1 MPDNAQRQR
10 DHGNSIAGR
19 PYNRNTQGVISHRDF
34 SVGPGRAQA
43 RPGRQSRIRHTN
55 MRIAFIGGGVM
66 AQAIIS
72 GVKDAGLDTSII
84 VGEPFEVR
92 RESLK
97 NDLGIEVT
105 ASNRE
110 AIAGADLVV
119 LSVKPQQLGVVAEEL
134 NGALAADQT
143 VLSIMAGVKMHS
155 IGLKL
160 NHKRLIR
167 VMPNTP
173 AQIRK
178 GISAWTA
185 SDDVDQAT
193 LDFVAS
199 MLGAIGDELKFSD
212 EKSIDIATA
221 LSGSGPG
228 YVFMFIEALSDAG
241 VELGLPVHVARH
253 LASQTVLGSA
263 ALQLESGKHPAELRN
278 MVTSPGGTTA
288 AGLAALEIGGF
299 RAAVAEAVR
308 MAFERGEELAGGK

>member
-1 MPDNAQRQR
+1 
-10 DHGNSIAGR
+10 
-19 PYNRNTQGVISHRDF
+19 
-34 SVGPGRAQA
+34 
-43 RPGRQSRIRHTN
+43 
-55 MRIAFIGGGVM
+55 M

-72 GVKDAGLDTSII
+72 GVKDAGLDASII
-84 VGEPFEVR
+84 VGEPFEAR

-97 NDLGIEVT
+97 SDLGVEVT

-110 AIAGADLVV
+110 AIAGADIVV
-119 LSVKPQQLGVVAEEL
+119 LSVKPQQLEVVAEEL
-134 NGALAADQT
+134 DGALNADQT
-143 VLSIMAGVKMHS
+143 VLSIMAGVKIHS

-160 NHKRLIR
+160 NHTKLIR

-185 SDDVDQAT
+185 SDDVEQAT

-199 MLGAIGDELKFSD
+199 MLSAIGDELKFSD
-212 EKSIDIATA
+212 EKNIDIATA

-228 YVFMFIEALSDAG
+228 YVFVFIEALTDAG

-263 ALQLESGKHPAELRN
+263 ALQRESGKHPAELRN

-288 AGLAALEIGGF
+288 AGLAALEMGGF
-299 RAAVAEAVR
+299 RANVADAVR
-308 MAFERGEELAGGK
+308 AAFERGEELAGGK

>member
-1 MPDNAQRQR
+1 
-10 DHGNSIAGR
+10 
-19 PYNRNTQGVISHRDF
+19 
-34 SVGPGRAQA
+34 
-43 RPGRQSRIRHTN
+43 

-72 GVKDAGLDTSII
+72 GVKDAGIDASII
-84 VGEPFEVR
+84 VGEPFEAR

-97 NDLGIEVT
+97 NDLGVEATDSNKEAVT
-105 ASNRE
+105 
-110 AIAGADLVV
+110 GADIVV
-119 LSVKPQQLGVVAEEL
+119 LAIKPQQLDTVAEEL
-134 NGALAADQT
+134 KGVLNSNQA

-160 NHKRLIR
+160 GHTKLIR

-173 AQIRK
+173 AQIRQ
-178 GISAWTA
+178 GISAWHA
-185 SDDVDQAT
+185 SNDVDQAT

-199 MLGAIGDELKFSD
+199 MLKAIGDELKFSD
-212 EKSIDIATA
+212 EKNIDIATA

-228 YVFMFIEALSDAG
+228 YVFVFIEALADAG

-263 ALQLESGKHPAELRN
+263 ALQRETGKHPAELRN

-288 AGLAALEIGGF
+288 AGLAALENGGF
-299 RAAVAEAVR
+299 RATIADAVR
-308 MAFERGEELAGGK
+308 TAFERGEELAGGK

>member
-1 MPDNAQRQR
+1 
-10 DHGNSIAGR
+10 
-19 PYNRNTQGVISHRDF
+19 
-34 SVGPGRAQA
+34 
-43 RPGRQSRIRHTN
+43 
-55 MRIAFIGGGVM
+55 M

-72 GVKDAGLDTSII
+72 GVKDAGLDASII
-84 VGEPFEVR
+84 VGEPFEAR

-97 NDLGIEVT
+97 SDLGVEVT

-110 AIAGADLVV
+110 AIAGADIVV
-119 LSVKPQQLGVVAEEL
+119 LSVKPQQLEAVAEEL
-134 NGALAADQT
+134 DGALNADQT
-143 VLSIMAGVKMHS
+143 VLSIMAGVKIHS

-160 NHKRLIR
+160 NHTKLIR

-185 SDDVDQAT
+185 SDDVEQAT

-199 MLGAIGDELKFSD
+199 MLSAIGDELKFSD
-212 EKSIDIATA
+212 EKNIDIATA

-228 YVFMFIEALSDAG
+228 YVFVFIEALTDAG

-263 ALQLESGKHPAELRN
+263 ALQRESGKHPAELRN

-288 AGLAALEIGGF
+288 AGLAALEMGGF
-299 RAAVAEAVR
+299 RSNVAEAVR
-308 MAFERGEELAGGK
+308 AAFERGEELAGGK

>member
-1 MPDNAQRQR
+1 
-10 DHGNSIAGR
+10 
-19 PYNRNTQGVISHRDF
+19 
-34 SVGPGRAQA
+34 
-43 RPGRQSRIRHTN
+43 
-55 MRIAFIGGGVM
+55 M

-72 GVKDAGLDTSII
+72 GVKDAGLDASII
-84 VGEPFEVR
+84 VGEPFEAR

-97 NDLGIEVT
+97 SDLGVEVT

-110 AIAGADLVV
+110 AIAGADIVV
-119 LSVKPQQLGVVAEEL
+119 LSVKPQQLEAVAEEL
-134 NGALAADQT
+134 DGALNADQT
-143 VLSIMAGVKMHS
+143 VLSIMAGVKIHS

-160 NHKRLIR
+160 NHTKLIR

-185 SDDVDQAT
+185 SDDVEQAT

-199 MLGAIGDELKFSD
+199 MLSAIGDELKFSD
-212 EKSIDIATA
+212 EKYIDIATA

-228 YVFMFIEALSDAG
+228 YVFVFIEALTDAG

-263 ALQLESGKHPAELRN
+263 ALQRESGKHPAELRN

-288 AGLAALEIGGF
+288 AGLAALEMGGF
-299 RAAVAEAVR
+299 RANVADAVR
-308 MAFERGEELAGGK
+308 AAFERGEELAGGK

>member
-1 MPDNAQRQR
+1 
-10 DHGNSIAGR
+10 
-19 PYNRNTQGVISHRDF
+19 
-34 SVGPGRAQA
+34 
-43 RPGRQSRIRHTN
+43 
-55 MRIAFIGGGVM
+55 M

-72 GVKDAGLDTSII
+72 GVKDAGLDASII
-84 VGEPFEVR
+84 VGEPFEAR

-97 NDLGIEVT
+97 SDLGVEVT

-110 AIAGADLVV
+110 AIAGADIVV
-119 LSVKPQQLGVVAEEL
+119 LSVKPQQLEAVAEEL
-134 NGALAADQT
+134 DGALNADQT
-143 VLSIMAGVKMHS
+143 VLSIMAGVKIHS

-160 NHKRLIR
+160 NHTKLIR

-185 SDDVDQAT
+185 SDDVEQAT

-199 MLGAIGDELKFSD
+199 MLSAIGDELKFSD
-212 EKSIDIATA
+212 EKNIDIATA

-228 YVFMFIEALSDAG
+228 YVFVFIEALTDAG

-263 ALQLESGKHPAELRN
+263 ALQRESGKHPAELRN

-288 AGLAALEIGGF
+288 AGLAALEMGGF
-299 RAAVAEAVR
+299 RANVADAVR
-308 MAFERGEELAGGK
+308 AAFERGEELAGGK

>member
-1 MPDNAQRQR
+1 
-10 DHGNSIAGR
+10 
-19 PYNRNTQGVISHRDF
+19 
-34 SVGPGRAQA
+34 
-43 RPGRQSRIRHTN
+43 

-72 GVKDAGLDTSII
+72 GVKDAGLDASII
-84 VGEPFEVR
+84 VGEPFEAR

-97 NDLGIEVT
+97 SDLGVEVT

-110 AIAGADLVV
+110 AIAGADIVV
-119 LSVKPQQLGVVAEEL
+119 LSVKPQQLEAVAEEL
-134 NGALAADQT
+134 DGALNADQT
-143 VLSIMAGVKMHS
+143 VLSIMAGVKIHS

-160 NHKRLIR
+160 NHTKLIR

-185 SDDVDQAT
+185 SDDVEQAT

-199 MLGAIGDELKFSD
+199 MLSAIGDELKFSD
-212 EKSIDIATA
+212 EKNIDIATA

-228 YVFMFIEALSDAG
+228 YVFVFIEALTDAG

-263 ALQLESGKHPAELRN
+263 ALQRESGKHPAELRN

-288 AGLAALEIGGF
+288 AGLAALEMGGF
-299 RAAVAEAVR
+299 RANVAEAVR
-308 MAFERGEELAGGK
+308 AAFERGEELAGGK

>member
-1 MPDNAQRQR
+1 
-10 DHGNSIAGR
+10 
-19 PYNRNTQGVISHRDF
+19 
-34 SVGPGRAQA
+34 
-43 RPGRQSRIRHTN
+43 
-55 MRIAFIGGGVM
+55 M

-72 GVKDAGLDTSII
+72 GVKDAGLDASII
-84 VGEPFEVR
+84 VGEPFEAR

-97 NDLGIEVT
+97 SDLGVEVT

-110 AIAGADLVV
+110 AIAGADIVV
-119 LSVKPQQLGVVAEEL
+119 LSVKPQQLEAVAEEL
-134 NGALAADQT
+134 DGALNADQT
-143 VLSIMAGVKMHS
+143 VLSIMAGVKIHS

-160 NHKRLIR
+160 NHTKLIR

-185 SDDVDQAT
+185 SDDVEQAT

-199 MLGAIGDELKFSD
+199 MLSAIGDELKFND
-212 EKSIDIATA
+212 EKNIDIATA

-228 YVFMFIEALSDAG
+228 YVFVFIEALTDAG

-263 ALQLESGKHPAELRN
+263 ALQRESGKHPAELRN

-288 AGLAALEIGGF
+288 AGRAALEMGGF
-299 RAAVAEAVR
+299 RANVAEAVR
-308 MAFERGEELAGGK
+308 AAFERGEELAGGK

>member
-1 MPDNAQRQR
+1 
-10 DHGNSIAGR
+10 
-19 PYNRNTQGVISHRDF
+19 
-34 SVGPGRAQA
+34 
-43 RPGRQSRIRHTN
+43 
-55 MRIAFIGGGVM
+55 M

-72 GVKDAGLDTSII
+72 GVKDAGLDASII
-84 VGEPFEVR
+84 VGEPFEAR

-97 NDLGIEVT
+97 SDLGVEVT

-110 AIAGADLVV
+110 AIAGADIVV
-119 LSVKPQQLGVVAEEL
+119 LSVKPQQLEAVAEEL
-134 NGALAADQT
+134 DGALNADQT
-143 VLSIMAGVKMHS
+143 VLSIMAGVKIHS

-160 NHKRLIR
+160 NHTKLIR

-185 SDDVDQAT
+185 SDDVEQAT

-199 MLGAIGDELKFSD
+199 MLSAIGDELKFND
-212 EKSIDIATA
+212 EKNIDIATA

-228 YVFMFIEALSDAG
+228 YVFVFIEALTDAG

-263 ALQLESGKHPAELRN
+263 ALQRESGKHPAELRN

-288 AGLAALEIGGF
+288 AGLAALEMGGF
-299 RAAVAEAVR
+299 RANVAEAVR
-308 MAFERGEELAGGK
+308 AAFERGEELAGGK

>member
-1 MPDNAQRQR
+1 
-10 DHGNSIAGR
+10 
-19 PYNRNTQGVISHRDF
+19 
-34 SVGPGRAQA
+34 
-43 RPGRQSRIRHTN
+43 
-55 MRIAFIGGGVM
+55 M

-72 GVKDAGLDTSII
+72 GVKDAGLDASII
-84 VGEPFEVR
+84 VGEPFEAR

-97 NDLGIEVT
+97 SDLGVEVT

-110 AIAGADLVV
+110 AIAGADIVV
-119 LSVKPQQLGVVAEEL
+119 LSVKPQQLEAVAEEL
-134 NGALAADQT
+134 DGALNADQT
-143 VLSIMAGVKMHS
+143 VLSIMAGVKIHS

-160 NHKRLIR
+160 NHTKIIR

-185 SDDVDQAT
+185 SDDVEQAT
-193 LDFVAS
+193 LDFVAR
-199 MLGAIGDELKFSD
+199 MLSAIGDELKFSD
-212 EKSIDIATA
+212 EKNIDIATA

-228 YVFMFIEALSDAG
+228 YVFVFIEALTDAG

-263 ALQLESGKHPAELRN
+263 ALQRESGKHPAELRN

-288 AGLAALEIGGF
+288 AGLAALEMGGF
-299 RAAVAEAVR
+299 RANVADAVR
-308 MAFERGEELAGGK
+308 AAFERGEELAGGK

>member
-1 MPDNAQRQR
+1 
-10 DHGNSIAGR
+10 
-19 PYNRNTQGVISHRDF
+19 
-34 SVGPGRAQA
+34 
-43 RPGRQSRIRHTN
+43 
-55 MRIAFIGGGVM
+55 M

-72 GVKDAGLDTSII
+72 GVKDAGLDASII
-84 VGEPFEVR
+84 VGEPFEAR

-97 NDLGIEVT
+97 SDLGVEVT

-110 AIAGADLVV
+110 AIAGADIVV
-119 LSVKPQQLGVVAEEL
+119 LSVKPQQLEAVAEEL
-134 NGALAADQT
+134 DGALNADQT
-143 VLSIMAGVKMHS
+143 VLSIMAGVKIHS

-160 NHKRLIR
+160 NHTKLIR

-185 SDDVDQAT
+185 SDDVEQAT

-199 MLGAIGDELKFSD
+199 MLSAIGDELKFSD

-228 YVFMFIEALSDAG
+228 YVFVFIEALTDAG

-263 ALQLESGKHPAELRN
+263 ALQRESGKHPAELRN

-288 AGLAALEIGGF
+288 AGLAALEMGGF
-299 RAAVAEAVR
+299 RANVAEAVR
-308 MAFERGEELAGGK
+308 AAFERGEELAGGK

>member
-1 MPDNAQRQR
+1 
-10 DHGNSIAGR
+10 
-19 PYNRNTQGVISHRDF
+19 
-34 SVGPGRAQA
+34 
-43 RPGRQSRIRHTN
+43 
-55 MRIAFIGGGVM
+55 M

-72 GVKDAGLDTSII
+72 GVKDAGLDASII
-84 VGEPFEVR
+84 VGEPFEAR

-97 NDLGIEVT
+97 SDLGVEVT

-110 AIAGADLVV
+110 AIAGADIVV
-119 LSVKPQQLGVVAEEL
+119 LSVKPQQLEAVAEEL
-134 NGALAADQT
+134 DGALNADQT
-143 VLSIMAGVKMHS
+143 VLSIMAGVKIHS

-160 NHKRLIR
+160 NHTKIIR

-185 SDDVDQAT
+185 SDDVEQAT

-199 MLGAIGDELKFSD
+199 MLSAIGDELKFSD
-212 EKSIDIATA
+212 EKNIDIATA

-228 YVFMFIEALSDAG
+228 YVFVFIEALTDAG

-263 ALQLESGKHPAELRN
+263 ALQRESGKHPAELRN

-288 AGLAALEIGGF
+288 AGLAALEMGGF
-299 RAAVAEAVR
+299 RANVADAVR
-308 MAFERGEELAGGK
+308 AAFERGEELAGGK

>member
-1 MPDNAQRQR
+1 
-10 DHGNSIAGR
+10 
-19 PYNRNTQGVISHRDF
+19 
-34 SVGPGRAQA
+34 
-43 RPGRQSRIRHTN
+43 
-55 MRIAFIGGGVM
+55 M

-72 GVKDAGLDTSII
+72 GVKDAGLDSSII
-84 VGEPFEVR
+84 VGEPFEAR

-97 NDLGIEVT
+97 SDLGVEVT

-110 AIAGADLVV
+110 AIAGADIVV
-119 LSVKPQQLGVVAEEL
+119 LSVKPQQLEAVAEEL
-134 NGALAADQT
+134 DGALNADQT
-143 VLSIMAGVKMHS
+143 VLSIMAGVKIHS

-160 NHKRLIR
+160 NHTKLIR

-185 SDDVDQAT
+185 SDDVEQAT

-199 MLGAIGDELKFSD
+199 MLSAIGDELKFSD
-212 EKSIDIATA
+212 EKNIDIATA

-228 YVFMFIEALSDAG
+228 YVFVFIEALTDAG

-263 ALQLESGKHPAELRN
+263 ALQRESGKHPAELRN

-288 AGLAALEIGGF
+288 AGLAALEMGGF
-299 RAAVAEAVR
+299 RANVADAVR
-308 MAFERGEELAGGK
+308 AAFERGEELAGGK

>member
-1 MPDNAQRQR
+1 
-10 DHGNSIAGR
+10 
-19 PYNRNTQGVISHRDF
+19 
-34 SVGPGRAQA
+34 
-43 RPGRQSRIRHTN
+43 
-55 MRIAFIGGGVM
+55 M

-72 GVKDAGLDTSII
+72 GVKDAGLDASII
-84 VGEPFEVR
+84 VGEPFEAR

-97 NDLGIEVT
+97 SDLGVEVT

-110 AIAGADLVV
+110 AIAGADIVV
-119 LSVKPQQLGVVAEEL
+119 LSVKPQQLEAVAEEL
-134 NGALAADQT
+134 DGALNADQT
-143 VLSIMAGVKMHS
+143 VLSIMAGVKIHS

-160 NHKRLIR
+160 NHTKLIR

-185 SDDVDQAT
+185 SDDVEQAT

-199 MLGAIGDELKFSD
+199 MLSAIGDELKFSD
-212 EKSIDIATA
+212 EKNIDIATA

-228 YVFMFIEALSDAG
+228 YVFVFIEALTDAG

-263 ALQLESGKHPAELRN
+263 ALQRESGKHPAELRTK
-278 MVTSPGGTTA
+278 VTSPGGTTA
-288 AGLAALEIGGF
+288 AGLAALEMGGF
-299 RAAVAEAVR
+299 RANVADAVR
-308 MAFERGEELAGGK
+308 AAFERGEELAGGK

>member
-1 MPDNAQRQR
+1 
-10 DHGNSIAGR
+10 
-19 PYNRNTQGVISHRDF
+19 
-34 SVGPGRAQA
+34 
-43 RPGRQSRIRHTN
+43 
-55 MRIAFIGGGVM
+55 M

-97 NDLGIEVT
+97 NDLGVEVT

-119 LSVKPQQLGVVAEEL
+119 LSVKPQQLGAVAEEL
-134 NGALAADQT
+134 NGALTADQT

-193 LDFVAS
+193 LDFVAK

-228 YVFMFIEALSDAG
+228 YVFMFIEALTDAG

-288 AGLAALEIGGF
+288 AGLAALETGGF
-299 RAAVAEAVR
+299 RAAVAGAVR

>member
-1 MPDNAQRQR
+1 
-10 DHGNSIAGR
+10 
-19 PYNRNTQGVISHRDF
+19 
-34 SVGPGRAQA
+34 
-43 RPGRQSRIRHTN
+43 
-55 MRIAFIGGGVM
+55 M

-72 GVKDAGLDTSII
+72 GVKDAGLDSSII
-84 VGEPFEVR
+84 VGEPFEAR

-97 NDLGIEVT
+97 SDLGVEVT

-110 AIAGADLVV
+110 AIAGADIVV
-119 LSVKPQQLGVVAEEL
+119 LSVKPQQLEAVAEEL
-134 NGALAADQT
+134 DGALNADQT
-143 VLSIMAGVKMHS
+143 VLSIMAGVKIHS

-160 NHKRLIR
+160 NHTKLIR

-185 SDDVDQAT
+185 SDDVEQAT

-199 MLGAIGDELKFSD
+199 MLSAIGDELKFSD
-212 EKSIDIATA
+212 EKNIDIATA

-228 YVFMFIEALSDAG
+228 YVFVFIEALPDAG

-263 ALQLESGKHPAELRN
+263 ALQRESGKHPAELRN

-288 AGLAALEIGGF
+288 AGLAALEMGGF
-299 RAAVAEAVR
+299 RANVADAVR
-308 MAFERGEELAGGK
+308 AAFERGEELAGGK

>member
-1 MPDNAQRQR
+1 
-10 DHGNSIAGR
+10 
-19 PYNRNTQGVISHRDF
+19 
-34 SVGPGRAQA
+34 
-43 RPGRQSRIRHTN
+43 
-55 MRIAFIGGGVM
+55 M

-72 GVKDAGLDTSII
+72 GVKDAGLDASII
-84 VGEPFEVR
+84 VGEPFEAR

-97 NDLGIEVT
+97 SDLGVEVT

-110 AIAGADLVV
+110 AIAGADIVV
-119 LSVKPQQLGVVAEEL
+119 LSVKPQQLEAVAEEL
-134 NGALAADQT
+134 DGALNADQT
-143 VLSIMAGVKMHS
+143 VLSIMAGVKIHS

-160 NHKRLIR
+160 NHTKLIR

-185 SDDVDQAT
+185 SDDVEQAT
-193 LDFVAS
+193 LDIVAS
-199 MLGAIGDELKFSD
+199 MLSAIGDELKFND
-212 EKSIDIATA
+212 EKNIDIATA

-228 YVFMFIEALSDAG
+228 YVFVFIEALTDAG

-263 ALQLESGKHPAELRN
+263 ALQRESGKHPAELRN

-288 AGLAALEIGGF
+288 AGLAALEMGGF
-299 RAAVAEAVR
+299 RANVADAVR
-308 MAFERGEELAGGK
+308 AAFERGEELAGGK

>member
-1 MPDNAQRQR
+1 MRTRMGP
-10 DHGNSIAGR
+10 AGR
-19 PYNRNTQGVISHRDF
+19 DRTQF
-34 SVGPGRAQA
+34 
-43 RPGRQSRIRHTN
+43 TN

-72 GVKDAGLDTSII
+72 GVKDAGLDASII
-84 VGEPFEVR
+84 VGEPFEAR

-97 NDLGIEVT
+97 SDLGVEVT

-110 AIAGADLVV
+110 AIAGADIVV
-119 LSVKPQQLGVVAEEL
+119 LSVKPQQLEAVAEEL
-134 NGALAADQT
+134 DGALNADQT
-143 VLSIMAGVKMHS
+143 VLSIMAGVKIHS

-160 NHKRLIR
+160 NHTKLIR

-185 SDDVDQAT
+185 SDDVEQAT

-199 MLGAIGDELKFSD
+199 MLSAIGDELKFSD
-212 EKSIDIATA
+212 EKNIDIATA

-228 YVFMFIEALSDAG
+228 YVFVFIEALTDAG

-263 ALQLESGKHPAELRN
+263 ALQRESGKHPAELRN

-288 AGLAALEIGGF
+288 AGLAALEMGGF
-299 RAAVAEAVR
+299 RANVADAVR
-308 MAFERGEELAGGK
+308 AAFERGEELAGGK

>member
-1 MPDNAQRQR
+1 
-10 DHGNSIAGR
+10 
-19 PYNRNTQGVISHRDF
+19 
-34 SVGPGRAQA
+34 
-43 RPGRQSRIRHTN
+43 
-55 MRIAFIGGGVM
+55 M

-72 GVKDAGLDTSII
+72 GVKDAGIDASII
-84 VGEPFEVR
+84 VGEPFEAR

-97 NDLGIEVT
+97 SDLGVEVT

-110 AIAGADLVV
+110 AIAGADIVV
-119 LSVKPQQLGVVAEEL
+119 LSVKPQQLEAVAEEL
-134 NGALAADQT
+134 DGALNADQT
-143 VLSIMAGVKMHS
+143 VLSIMAGVKIHS

-160 NHKRLIR
+160 NHTKLIR

-185 SDDVDQAT
+185 SDDVEQAT
-193 LDFVAS
+193 LDFVAR
-199 MLGAIGDELKFSD
+199 MLSAIGDELKFSD
-212 EKSIDIATA
+212 EKNIDIATA

-228 YVFMFIEALSDAG
+228 YVFVFIEALTDAG

-263 ALQLESGKHPAELRN
+263 ALQRESGKHPAELRN

-288 AGLAALEIGGF
+288 AGLAALEMGGF
-299 RAAVAEAVR
+299 RANVADAVR
-308 MAFERGEELAGGK
+308 AAFERGEELAGGK

>member
-1 MPDNAQRQR
+1 
-10 DHGNSIAGR
+10 
-19 PYNRNTQGVISHRDF
+19 
-34 SVGPGRAQA
+34 
-43 RPGRQSRIRHTN
+43 
-55 MRIAFIGGGVM
+55 M

-72 GVKDAGLDTSII
+72 GVKDAGLDASII
-84 VGEPFEVR
+84 VGEPFEAR

-97 NDLGIEVT
+97 SDLGVEVT

-110 AIAGADLVV
+110 AIAGADIVL
-119 LSVKPQQLGVVAEEL
+119 LSVKPQQLEAVAEEL
-134 NGALAADQT
+134 DGALNADQT
-143 VLSIMAGVKMHS
+143 VLSIMAGVKIHS

-160 NHKRLIR
+160 NHTKLIR

-185 SDDVDQAT
+185 SDDVEQAT

-199 MLGAIGDELKFSD
+199 MLSAIGDELKFSD
-212 EKSIDIATA
+212 EKHIDIATA

-228 YVFMFIEALSDAG
+228 YVFVFIEALTDAG

-263 ALQLESGKHPAELRN
+263 ALQRESGKHPAELRN

-288 AGLAALEIGGF
+288 AGLAALEMGGF
-299 RAAVAEAVR
+299 RANVADAVR
-308 MAFERGEELAGGK
+308 AAFERGEELAGGK

>member
-1 MPDNAQRQR
+1 
-10 DHGNSIAGR
+10 
-19 PYNRNTQGVISHRDF
+19 
-34 SVGPGRAQA
+34 
-43 RPGRQSRIRHTN
+43 
-55 MRIAFIGGGVM
+55 M

-72 GVKDAGLDTSII
+72 GVKDAGLDASFI
-84 VGEPFEVR
+84 VGEPFEAR

-97 NDLGIEVT
+97 SDLGVEVT

-110 AIAGADLVV
+110 AIAGADIVV
-119 LSVKPQQLGVVAEEL
+119 LSVKPQQLEAVAEEL
-134 NGALAADQT
+134 DGALNADQT
-143 VLSIMAGVKMHS
+143 VLSIMAGVKIHS

-160 NHKRLIR
+160 NHTKLIR

-185 SDDVDQAT
+185 SDDVEQAT

-199 MLGAIGDELKFSD
+199 MLSAIGDELKFSD
-212 EKSIDIATA
+212 EKNIDIATA

-228 YVFMFIEALSDAG
+228 YVFVFIEALTDAG

-263 ALQLESGKHPAELRN
+263 ALQRESGKHPAELRN

-288 AGLAALEIGGF
+288 AGLAALEMGGF
-299 RAAVAEAVR
+299 RANVADAVR
-308 MAFERGEELAGGK
+308 AAFERGEELAGGK

>member
-1 MPDNAQRQR
+1 
-10 DHGNSIAGR
+10 
-19 PYNRNTQGVISHRDF
+19 
-34 SVGPGRAQA
+34 
-43 RPGRQSRIRHTN
+43 
-55 MRIAFIGGGVM
+55 M

-72 GVKDAGLDTSII
+72 GVKDAGLDASFI
-84 VGEPFEVR
+84 VGEPFEAR

-97 NDLGIEVT
+97 SDLGVEVT

-110 AIAGADLVV
+110 AIAGADIVV
-119 LSVKPQQLGVVAEEL
+119 LSVKPQQLEAVAEEL
-134 NGALAADQT
+134 DGALNADQT
-143 VLSIMAGVKMHS
+143 VLSIMAGVKIHS

-160 NHKRLIR
+160 NHTKLIR

-185 SDDVDQAT
+185 SDDVEQAT

-199 MLGAIGDELKFSD
+199 MLSAIGDELKFSD
-212 EKSIDIATA
+212 EKNIDIATA

-228 YVFMFIEALSDAG
+228 YVFVFIEALTDAG

-263 ALQLESGKHPAELRN
+263 ALQRESGKHPAELRN

-288 AGLAALEIGGF
+288 AGLAALEMGGF
-299 RAAVAEAVR
+299 RANVAEAVR
-308 MAFERGEELAGGK
+308 AAFERGEELAGGK